1 MTPSTA
7 CATWFV
13 FGFMVG
19 LATATATL
27 VLVVIGG

>member
-19 LATATATL
+19 ITTATVTL
-27 VLVVIGG
+27 VLVVMGG